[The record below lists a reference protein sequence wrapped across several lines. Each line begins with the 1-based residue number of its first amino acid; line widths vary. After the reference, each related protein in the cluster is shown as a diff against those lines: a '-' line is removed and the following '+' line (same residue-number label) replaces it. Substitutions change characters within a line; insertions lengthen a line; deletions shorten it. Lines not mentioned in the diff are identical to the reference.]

1 MILVD
6 KPVAPRSLAA
16 GVAETVKHCT
26 DFDAD
31 PQGYRDGRESF
42 SFKRS
47 IYGNARVKNALKAA
61 QKGKCCFC
69 EARFDANYQGDV
81 EHYRPKGA
89 IGSGKTKINPG
100 YYWLAYTW
108 NNLYYAC
115 ADCNQYQKRAAF
127 PLVDETNR
135 ALDHHGAIGHED
147 PLILDPGGPR
157 DPRDHIRFVSD
168 VPTATTAAGR
178 ETIKRLKLDREALCR
193 DRRNHFRVLQALI
206 DIIRLIEFDNRPE
219 AIKCVRE
226 ARSDLVNYLKPESK
240 YSAASQD
247 FLAPFRQYWEAAIQM

>member
-1 MILVD
+1 MILVN

-16 GVAETVKHCT
+16 GVAATATHCT

-31 PQGYRDGRESF
+31 PQGYRDGPKSF

-47 IYGNARVKNALKAA
+47 IYGNARVKNALKGA
-61 QKGKCCFC
+61 QNSKCCFC

-89 IGSGKTKINPG
+89 IGSGKTKIRPG

-115 ADCNQYQKRAAF
+115 ADCNQYRKRAAF

-135 ALDHHGAIGHED
+135 ALDHHGAIGDED
-147 PLILDPGGPR
+147 PLILDPGGP
-157 DPRDHIRFVSD
+157 PRSSRSYLLCQGRADVDHCCWS
-168 VPTATTAAGR
+168 G
-178 ETIKRLKLDREALCR
+178 ETIRRLKLDREALCR
-193 DRRNHFRVLQALI
+193 DRRKHFRLLQAMI
-206 DIIRLIEFDNRPE
+206 DIIRLNQFDERPE
-219 AIKCVRE
+219 AIRCVYE
-226 ARSDLVNYLKPESK
+226 ARSCLVTYMKPESE
-240 YSAASQD
+240 YSAATQD
-247 FLAPFRQYWEAAIQM
+247 FLVPFRQDWEAAT